1 MQLRKRAVMARY
13 DYDDEH
19 TPESDDQDADEYPRR
34 SPDYPPARRD
44 SLMQRRL
51 RAARGEEAEPEV
63 YEDDYTP
70 PPRYARARSTFPPAY
85 SSGNGCASA
94 VLYLVLGGVAIV
106 LAVLLFGRQLVS
118 SFVPN
123 VPQQIRQVVATPTTT
138 IRDRGGTIVQ
148 IRSLNRLETQS
159 FSVERVV
166 EAKVERGNPLDL
178 VLGDR
183 LLLIASGEVV
193 AGVDLSKLKDSDV
206 TISQDGKSITLKLPP
221 SEIFSKSLN
230 NDRTRVYD
238 RQQGLLAPE
247 NKDLETQARVSAE
260 AEILN
265 AACEGNVMQKA
276 ADDAQRSME
285 QFLRLLDFER
295 VTVTSSAG
303 PCVAPVGGAP
313 AAGTPTTP

>member
-1 MQLRKRAVMARY
+1 MARY
-13 DYDDEH
+13 DDDR
-19 TPESDDQDADEYPRR
+19 PRR
-34 SPDYPPARRD
+34 RDDDDDDDYPQRPSDAARPRRD
-44 SLMQRRL
+44 SLMDRRL
-51 RAARGEEAEPEV
+51 RHARGEGGDEFYDEEEYA
-63 YEDDYTP
+63 P
-70 PPRYARARSTFPPAY
+70 PPRYSRARSSPLPSY
-85 SSGNGCASA
+85 NSSGCANIL
-94 VLYLVLGGVAIV
+94 LYLILGGIAVV
-106 LAVLLFGRQLVS
+106 VVFLLAGQQLLK

-123 VPQQIRQVVATPTTT
+123 VPQQIRQVIATPTTT

-303 PCVAPVGGAP
+303 PCVAPAGGAP
-313 AAGTPTTP
+313 AAGTPTKP

>member
-1 MQLRKRAVMARY
+1 MARY
-13 DYDDEH
+13 DDDRPRRRDDDYDDY
-19 TPESDDQDADEYPRR
+19 PQQPPDAPR
-34 SPDYPPARRD
+34 ARRD
-44 SLMQRRL
+44 SLIDRRL
-51 RAARGEEAEPEV
+51 RHARGEVGDEEFF
-63 YEDDYTP
+63 DDEEYTP
-70 PPRYARARSTFPPAY
+70 PPRYSRAQSRGLPSY
-85 SSGNGCASA
+85 NSGGCANA
-94 VLYLVLGGVAIV
+94 VLYLILGGIAVV
-106 LAVLLFGRQLVS
+106 VVFLLAGQQLIK

-123 VPQQIRQVVATPTTT
+123 VPQQVRQIIATPTTT
-138 IRDRGGTIVQ
+138 IRDRGGTILQ
-148 IRSLNRLETQS
+148 IRGLNRLETQS

-206 TISQDGKSITLKLPP
+206 TISQDGKSVTLKLPP

-238 RQQGLLAPE
+238 RQQGILAPE

-260 AEILN
+260 AEILA

-276 ADDAQRSME
+276 ADEAKRSME
-285 QFLRLLDFER
+285 QFLRQLDFEN

-303 PCVAPVGGAP
+303 SCVAPASGAAP
-313 AAGTPTTP
+313 AGTPTTP

>member
-1 MQLRKRAVMARY
+1 MARY
-13 DYDDEH
+13 DDDRPRRRDDDYDDY
-19 TPESDDQDADEYPRR
+19 PQQPPDAPR
-34 SPDYPPARRD
+34 ARRD
-44 SLMQRRL
+44 SLIDRRL
-51 RAARGEEAEPEV
+51 RHARGEVGDEEFF
-63 YEDDYTP
+63 DDEEYTP
-70 PPRYARARSTFPPAY
+70 PPRYSRAQSRGLPSY
-85 SSGNGCASA
+85 NSGGCANA
-94 VLYLVLGGVAIV
+94 VLYLILGGIAVV
-106 LAVLLFGRQLVS
+106 VVFLLAGQQLIK

-123 VPQQIRQVVATPTTT
+123 VPQQVRQIIATPTTT
-138 IRDRGGTIVQ
+138 IRDRGGTILQ
-148 IRSLNRLETQS
+148 IRGLNRLETQS

-206 TISQDGKSITLKLPP
+206 TISQDGKSVTLKLPP

-238 RQQGLLAPE
+238 RQQGILAPE

-260 AEILN
+260 AEILA

-276 ADDAQRSME
+276 ADEAKRSME
-285 QFLRLLDFER
+285 QFLRQLDFEK

-303 PCVAPVGGAP
+303 SCVAPASGAAP
-313 AAGTPTTP
+313 AGTPTTP

>member
-1 MQLRKRAVMARY
+1 MARY
-13 DYDDEH
+13 DDDRPRRRDDDDYDDY
-19 TPESDDQDADEYPRR
+19 PQRPSDSPR
-34 SPDYPPARRD
+34 ARRE
-44 SLMQRRL
+44 SLMDQRL
-51 RAARGEEAEPEV
+51 RRARGEGG
-63 YEDDYTP
+63 DDFFEEEEYTP
-70 PPRYARARSTFPPAY
+70 PRYSPARSSALPSY
-85 SSGNGCASA
+85 NSSGCAN
-94 VLYLVLGGVAIV
+94 VLLYLILGAIAV
-106 LAVLLFGRQLVS
+106 VIVFLLAGQQLIK

-123 VPQQIRQVVATPTTT
+123 VPQQIREVIATPTTT

-206 TISQDGKSITLKLPP
+206 AISQDGKSITLKLPP

-238 RQQGLLAPE
+238 RQQGPLAPE

-276 ADDAQRSME
+276 AADAQRSME
-285 QFLRLLDFER
+285 QFL
-295 VTVTSSAG
+295 
-303 PCVAPVGGAP
+303 
-313 AAGTPTTP
+313 

>member
-1 MQLRKRAVMARY
+1 MARY
-13 DYDDEH
+13 DDDRPRRRDDDDYDDY
-19 TPESDDQDADEYPRR
+19 PQRPSDTAR
-34 SPDYPPARRD
+34 ARRD
-44 SLMQRRL
+44 SLMDRRL
-51 RAARGEEAEPEV
+51 RHARGEG
-63 YEDDYTP
+63 DDDFFDEEEYAS
-70 PPRYARARSTFPPAY
+70 PPRSSRARSSSLPSY
-85 SSGNGCASA
+85 NSSGCAN
-94 VLYLVLGGVAIV
+94 VLLYVILGGIAVV
-106 LAVLLFGRQLVS
+106 VVFLLAGQQLLK

-303 PCVAPVGGAP
+303 PCVAPAGGAP

>member
-1 MQLRKRAVMARY
+1 MARY
-13 DYDDEH
+13 DDDRPRRRDDDDYDDYPH
-19 TPESDDQDADEYPRR
+19 RPSDTAR
-34 SPDYPPARRD
+34 ARRD
-44 SLMQRRL
+44 SLMDRRL
-51 RAARGEEAEPEV
+51 RHARGEG
-63 YEDDYTP
+63 DDDFFDEEEYAP
-70 PPRYARARSTFPPAY
+70 PPRSSRARSSPLPSY
-85 SSGNGCASA
+85 NSSGCAN
-94 VLYLVLGGVAIV
+94 VLLYVILGGIAVV
-106 LAVLLFGRQLVS
+106 VVFLLAGQQLLK

-193 AGVDLSKLKDSDV
+193 A
-206 TISQDGKSITLKLPP
+206 
-221 SEIFSKSLN
+221 
-230 NDRTRVYD
+230 
-238 RQQGLLAPE
+238 
-247 NKDLETQARVSAE
+247 RVSAE